1 MLILLSYL
9 LTVGLFSLSIRP
21 ASVDD
26 ISSIVEIRLG
36 ALTEEEVVGFAIP
49 GDSLYLSV
57 EKLREVW
64 DKENKFMGS
73 FEVFVAEHEGR
84 VVGFIV
90 VNMNN
95 CDDNIDN
102 IVVDREEQGKGIGR
116 ALVRYVEKLAKSRG
130 FCVLKTD
137 TTENAKGV
145 PWIAYSFWKKI
156 GYEDTGERIRTEY
169 GFKVIPLIKNLK

>member
-1 MLILLSYL
+1 MIA
-9 LTVGLFSLSIRP
+9 VGLFSLSIRP

-26 ISSIVEIRLG
+26 ISSIVEIRLD
-36 ALTEEEVVGFAIP
+36 ALTEEEVAGSAIS

-57 EKLREVW
+57 EKLHEVW

-73 FEVFVAEHEGR
+73 FEVFVAEREGR
-84 VVGFIV
+84 VVGSIV

-95 CDDNIDN
+95 FDDNIDN
-102 IVVDREEQGKGIGR
+102 IVVNREEQGKRIGR

-137 TTENAKGV
+137 TT
-145 PWIAYSFWKKI
+145 
-156 GYEDTGERIRTEY
+156 
-169 GFKVIPLIKNLK
+169 